1 MLGVNSQVFL
11 TFESSVVKTHSEP
24 SQVPK
29 TERFAKNVNSFA
41 PSQMFDKVLNIP
53 LGRISPKFNKTWENY
68 QKAEIQSRYPHRYEE
83 SHKKKNKR
91 KKSQFIAGGKRLNF
105 IMSDFSL
112 KYTNFIIEKQKKIS
126 QTQRLG
132 LKKQIALSISL
143 YCITF
148 TTCYV
153 ILVIFDL

>member
-1 MLGVNSQVFL
+1 
-11 TFESSVVKTHSEP
+11 
-24 SQVPK
+24 
-29 TERFAKNVNSFA
+29 
-41 PSQMFDKVLNIP
+41 
-53 LGRISPKFNKTWENY
+53 
-68 QKAEIQSRYPHRYEE
+68 
-83 SHKKKNKR
+83 
-91 KKSQFIAGGKRLNF
+91 
-105 IMSDFSL
+105 MSDFSL

-153 ILVIFDL
+153 ILVIFDLWWPAPTKLRDLQKQKTNLIQQARPEITLLGWNHKCILLRIKNHVCDVHGENSDE

>member
-1 MLGVNSQVFL
+1 
-11 TFESSVVKTHSEP
+11 
-24 SQVPK
+24 
-29 TERFAKNVNSFA
+29 
-41 PSQMFDKVLNIP
+41 
-53 LGRISPKFNKTWENY
+53 
-68 QKAEIQSRYPHRYEE
+68 
-83 SHKKKNKR
+83 
-91 KKSQFIAGGKRLNF
+91 
-105 IMSDFSL
+105 MSDFSL

-153 ILVIFDL
+153 ILVIFDI

>member
-1 MLGVNSQVFL
+1 MRNR
-11 TFESSVVKTHSEP
+11 T
-24 SQVPK
+24 
-29 TERFAKNVNSFA
+29 
-41 PSQMFDKVLNIP
+41 
-53 LGRISPKFNKTWENY
+53 
-68 QKAEIQSRYPHRYEE
+68 
-83 SHKKKNKR
+83 KKKRKE
-91 KKSQFIAGGKRLNF
+91 KKSQFIAGRKRLNF

-132 LKKQIALSISL
+132 LKKQIALSIFL
-143 YCITF
+143 YCITL

>member
-1 MLGVNSQVFL
+1 
-11 TFESSVVKTHSEP
+11 
-24 SQVPK
+24 
-29 TERFAKNVNSFA
+29 
-41 PSQMFDKVLNIP
+41 
-53 LGRISPKFNKTWENY
+53 
-68 QKAEIQSRYPHRYEE
+68 
-83 SHKKKNKR
+83 
-91 KKSQFIAGGKRLNF
+91 
-105 IMSDFSL
+105 MSDFSL

-153 ILVIFDL
+153 ILVIFDLWGSAPTKLRDPRDLQKQRPTWSSKLDLKSPF